1 VVLSERNIRE
11 DSLLVIDLDT
21 EKEVQI
27 PVTIHDALQSYPILT
42 RERPAAYILA
52 KSERKAA
59 EKLRLLGVQVDSI
72 SSNLETE
79 VESYQVPGWGNQVDE
94 EDDNQDEE
102 DSKSVS
108 KGNSSLKSDLKK
120 FPPGT
125 YVIYLNQDK
134 GNLVCELLEPEN
146 PNGFLAVK
154 VIRFS
159 GNSRNSE
166 YPVYRS
172 MKAISIK

>member
-1 VVLSERNIRE
+1 
-11 DSLLVIDLDT
+11 
-21 EKEVQI
+21 
-27 PVTIHDALQSYPILT
+27 
-42 RERPAAYILA
+42 
-52 KSERKAA
+52 
-59 EKLRLLGVQVDSI
+59 
-72 SSNLETE
+72 
-79 VESYQVPGWGNQVDE
+79 VPGWGNQADD

-108 KGNSSLKSDLKK
+108 KGNSSLKSGLKK
-120 FPPGT
+120 FPTGT

-166 YPVYRS
+166 YPVCRS